1 MLGEEGHLL
10 RHRQAPVGDRQ
21 ARVGTYVCD
30 SMRVCGCNIGVL
42 VRGEGRERRQRQ
54 RSGKRESVAG
64 MEVMMLLVL
73 VLVVVVATCSSVI
86 PAGKTSWGG

>member
-1 MLGEEGHLL
+1 M
-10 RHRQAPVGDRQ
+10 
-21 ARVGTYVCD
+21 
-30 SMRVCGCNIGVL
+30 

-54 RSGKRESVAG
+54 ISGKRESVAG

-73 VLVVVVATCSSVI
+73 VLVVEVVKVVATCSSVI